1 MNIKEAKEE
10 IKLSF
15 LDDVKT
21 FLGSSPEVFKI
32 CMMQFFTW
40 IGVMCMFIF
49 FTQFAIHTVFG
60 VPDLTT
66 VTDAV
71 KSNYDG
77 SVAQATNFSSICF
90 AILNLVCFIVSIP
103 IGILSTKFGNKKVH
117 ITALLIMA
125 VSYLLMT
132 FTSNSKAIM
141 VLMGIAGIGWA
152 SILALPFAM
161 LSE

>member
-1 MNIKEAKEE
+1 
-10 IKLSF
+10 
-15 LDDVKT
+15 
-21 FLGSSPEVFKI
+21 
-32 CMMQFFTW
+32 
-40 IGVMCMFIF
+40 MCMFIF